1 MAQILMRLL
10 GGSVISMMDWASQRM
25 ANTQRRAIGNVQL
38 LQPWA
43 MQPQLGLDVFGQ
55 PLPYID
61 LSKDD
66 VVAQELNRLLAPV
79 PAVAAALGW
88 GAQQMAQQQAQAQAQ
103 GQSAPAQQIQPP
115 SIPAFTPPPQLKDLP
130 LPPAPQLPEPPK
142 SLVETLTPYPQLPP
156 FEAPRREWQDVA
168 AQVIAGLVNPDI
180 LPFATQAFEKA
191 YQERVAEARDRF
203 ERAAA
208 NALQAWQAR
217 RQAELADAQAQQQYQ
232 QQLAQLQNQYQQA
245 VYGTQAQN
253 IQAQNEQ
260 ALREWQAQQQY
271 GQWAYEQQWRAYDK
285 EEQRRLAE
293 EQKKLDR
300 EIRLE
305 LQKNQMAMNMYNSL
319 MSYAQKPTLTAAER
333 QTALAVIPALKS
345 ILPPEFHPY
354 LDQVAVTIKAKPSV
368 PELNLDIERKKA
380 EAAIQ
385 QGWAKIKQGDQKLAL
400 ARQRLAQRDYPGAME
415 ALKYVG
421 TRISQIRDDI
431 RQIDTALGRTVDD
444 IYSGRRVPAISGP
457 ERDRLYQQ
465 RAQLEQEL
473 QGLQTRY
480 DEMTRS
486 VLFGQPAPQQPKP
499 QPQAQPKQ
507 PTKQPQQQPKPQGV
521 TSGGVKWRV
530 K

>member
-1 MAQILMRLL
+1 
-10 GGSVISMMDWASQRM
+10 MDWASQRM

-43 MQPQLGLDVFGQ
+43 MQPQIALDALGQ

-61 LSKDD
+61 LSKQD
-66 VVAQELNRLLAPV
+66 VVAEELNRLLAPV

-103 GQSAPAQQIQPP
+103 GQPAPTAPQPP
-115 SIPAFTPPPQLKDLP
+115 TVPAFTPPPQLQGLP
-130 LPPAPQLPEPPK
+130 LPPAPKLPEPPK
-142 SLVETLTPYPQLPP
+142 PLVDTLTPYPQLPP

-260 ALREWQAQQQY
+260 ALRNWQAQQQY

-285 EEQRRLAE
+285 EEQRRLQE
-293 EQKKLDR
+293 EQRKADR
-300 EIRLE
+300 DLRQE
-305 LQKNQMAMNMYNSL
+305 LQKNQMGMGMYNSL
-319 MSYAQKPTLTAAER
+319 MAYAQKPALTAAER
-333 QTALAVIPALKS
+333 QTALAAIPALKAV
-345 ILPPEFHPY
+345 LPKEFHQY
-354 LDQVAVTIKAKPSV
+354 LDTVGQTIKAKPSV
-368 PELNLDIERKKA
+368 PEQNLDIERQKA
-380 EAAIQ
+380 EAAIK
-385 QGWAKIKQGDQKLAL
+385 QGWEKIRLAQQRLAL
-400 ARQRLAQRDYPGAME
+400 AGQRLAQGNGKDAWN
-415 ALKYVG
+415 ALKMAS
-421 TRISQIRDDI
+421 SQVEQLRDNI
-431 RQIDTALGRTVDD
+431 RQIDVALGRFVPDPISLTP
-444 IYSGRRVPAISGP
+444 RPAIMGP
-457 ERDRLYQQ
+457 ERDRLMAQ
-465 RAQLEQEL
+465 RDAMEKELKKVEEKRNALESRL
-473 QGLQTRY
+473 LAS
-480 DEMTRS
+480 MT
-486 VLFGQPAPQQPKP
+486 GTAPAERTTLTVNGK
-499 QPQAQPKQ
+499 KVEIIR
-507 PTKQPQQQPKPQGV
+507 KD
-521 TSGGVKWRV
+521 
-530 K
+530 

>member
-1 MAQILMRLL
+1 
-10 GGSVISMMDWASQRM
+10 MMDWISQRM
-25 ANTQRRAIGNVQL
+25 ANSQRRAIGNVQL
-38 LQPWA
+38 LEPWA
-43 MQPQLGLDVFGQ
+43 LQPQLGLDVFGN
-55 PLPYID
+55 PLPHVD

-103 GQSAPAQQIQPP
+103 GQPAPTTPPAPQPP
-115 SIPAFTPPPQLKDLP
+115 TIPPFTPPPQLQGLP
-130 LPPAPQLPEPPK
+130 LPPPPQLPQTPK
-142 SLVETLTPYPQLPP
+142 PLTETLTPYPQLPP
-156 FEAPRREWQDVA
+156 FEAPKREWQDVA
-168 AQVIAGLVNPDI
+168 AQVIAGLINPDI
-180 LPFATQAFEKA
+180 LQYAAPAFEKA
-191 YQERVAEARDRF
+191 YQERVAEARDRY

-208 NALQAWQAR
+208 NALNAWQAK
-217 RQAELADAQAQQQYQ
+217 RQLELADAQAQREYQ
-232 QQLAQLQNQYQQA
+232 QQLAQIQNQYQQA

-260 ALREWQAQQQY
+260 ALREWQAQQAY
-271 GQWAYEQQWRAYDK
+271 NQWAYEQQWRAFDR
-285 EEQRRLAE
+285 EEQRRQQE

-354 LDQVAVTIKAKPSV
+354 LDQVGATIQAKPSV